1 LDFEVI
7 DVFWIELRSDGI
19 GDVGVWNRNAID
31 EPSHLMT
38 TSNVKLI
45 VRDYGARH
53 IVCDHREAVRPI
65 RAGRLCNL
73 FAAYQ
78 RDQGG

>member
-1 LDFEVI
+1 
-7 DVFWIELRSDGI
+7 
-19 GDVGVWNRNAID
+19 
-31 EPSHLMT
+31 MT
-38 TSNVKLI
+38 TANVKLI

-53 IVCDHREAVRPI
+53 IVRDHRKAVRAI

-78 RDQGG
+78 RTRVAESESTYRSTSNFNLLGDRRNLQLHA